1 MIKYG
6 VLFLWP
12 LYLIIRLRYEQFPG
26 SFSKKAICSKSG
38 SLGITDGTLL
48 MNRLSNLL
56 ETDPEWQI
64 VQKVQAGQVKYF
76 EELIKKHEKPV
87 FNFLFRF
94 LGNYHDA
101 EEVAQEVFLAA
112 YRSISQFR
120 GESRFST
127 WLYRIA
133 INQAKNKKK
142 TLNLSLQR
150 NISIDP
156 VENDPGD
163 NPVIQVQNPGPDPED
178 QQNQKEIQRIVQKEI
193 HLLKPEE
200 RAIILLNDF
209 EERSYEE
216 ISTILDIP
224 VGTVKS
230 RLHRARMVLKERL
243 APYFKLSREGR

>member
-1 MIKYG
+1 
-6 VLFLWP
+6 
-12 LYLIIRLRYEQFPG
+12 
-26 SFSKKAICSKSG
+26 
-38 SLGITDGTLL
+38 
-48 MNRLSNLL
+48 MNRLSNPL
-56 ETDPEWQI
+56 EADPEWQI

-142 TLNLSLQR
+142 NLNLSLQR

-156 VENDPGD
+156 LANDSGD
-163 NPVIQVQNPGPDPED
+163 NPVLQVPNPGPDPEN
-178 QQNQKEIQRIVQKEI
+178 QQNQKDIQRIVQKEI
-193 HLLKPEE
+193 HLLNPDET
-200 RAIILLNDF
+200 AIILLNDF
-209 EERSYEE
+209 EERSYDE
-216 ISTILDIP
+216 ISKLLDIP

-230 RLHRARMVLKERL
+230 RLHRARMVLKRRL
-243 APYFKLSREGR
+243 EPYFIYSRERK

>member
-1 MIKYG
+1 MT
-6 VLFLWP
+6 
-12 LYLIIRLRYEQFPG
+12 Q
-26 SFSKKAICSKSG
+26 
-38 SLGITDGTLL
+38 
-48 MNRLSNLL
+48 LSNPL
-56 ETDPEWQI
+56 EDDPEWKI
-64 VQKVQAGQVKYF
+64 VQKVQGGQVNDF

-112 YRSISQFR
+112 YRSISRFR

-133 INQAKNKKK
+133 INQARNRKKK
-142 TLNLSLQR
+142 LNLFLRR

-156 VENDPGD
+156 GEQGGAGT
-163 NPVIQVQNPGPDPED
+163 PVIQLENPGPDPENE
-178 QQNQKEIQRIVQKEI
+178 QNQKEIQRIVQKEI
-193 HLLKPEE
+193 HLLKPDEA
-200 RAIILLNDF
+200 AIIVLSDI

-216 ISTILDIP
+216 ISEILDIP

-230 RLHRARMVLKERL
+230 RLHRARIALKGRL
-243 APYFKLSREGR
+243 APYFKLSGKEK